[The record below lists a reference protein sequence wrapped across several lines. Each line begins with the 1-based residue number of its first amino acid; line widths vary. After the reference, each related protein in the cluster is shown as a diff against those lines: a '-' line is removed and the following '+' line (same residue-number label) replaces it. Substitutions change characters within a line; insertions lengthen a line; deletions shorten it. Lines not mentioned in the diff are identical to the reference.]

1 MHLDNQKFE
10 QLQVLKF
17 AWRTDIPDLAAS
29 NEQADD
35 IIDLSSYEILHFQ
48 DIAEL
53 NLDNELGDDY
63 VFLTGDLELDN
74 WTAFLYSC
82 LSFMTYYIVVQYLSI
97 LCAR

>member
-17 AWRTDIPDLAAS
+17 AWHADIPDLTAS

-35 IIDLSSYEILHFQ
+35 IIDLSSYEILHYQ
-48 DIAEL
+48 DIAES
-53 NLDNELGDDY
+53 NLDNELEDDY

-74 WTAFLYSC
+74 
-82 LSFMTYYIVVQYLSI
+82 
-97 LCAR
+97 

>member
-1 MHLDNQKFE
+1 VRLDNQKFE

-17 AWRTDIPDLAAS
+17 AWRADIPNLAAS
-29 NEQADD
+29 NKQAND
-35 IIDLSSYEILHFQ
+35 IINLLSYEILHYQ
-48 DIAEL
+48 DVAEL

-82 LSFMTYYIVVQYLSI
+82 LSFMTYYLIAQYLSI
-97 LCAR
+97 SCAR